1 MNFDF
6 NDEQK
11 MLQKGA
17 RDFFEKEC
25 PKSLVRQM
33 SADEKGNPPE
43 LWKKMAQLGWLGLIY
58 PEQYGGG
65 AGTMIDLVALEEEMG
80 RACLPGAFF
89 STVLLGGLFILNAG
103 SEEQKKDLLTKIGK
117 GETILTLALTEST
130 GSYEAAAVE
139 TTAVAEKDDYVING
153 TKLYILDAHI
163 ADYIICVARTKK
175 GTKPEEGLTA
185 FLVDRKS
192 AGITCTLLK
201 TIAGDKLCEVVFNK
215 VKVSKNNIVGK
226 LDQAWEPLEKTLQ
239 QVTVARCAEMVG
251 GAQKV
256 LEMSADH
263 TKQRIVFDRPL
274 GSFPVIQHY
283 IANMVIDIDGSRF
296 LTYEAAWR
304 LSEGMSCAKE
314 IAMAKAWTSE
324 AYRRVTANGHEI
336 YGGIGFTVESDM
348 HLYFRRAKAAEVTL
362 GDANYQ
368 RKVLAKEL
376 RK

>member
-11 MLQKGA
+11 MLKKGA

-33 SADEKGNPPE
+33 AADEKGNPPE
-43 LWKKMAQLGWLGLIY
+43 LWQKIARLGWLGLIY

-65 AGTMIDLVALEEEMG
+65 GGNMIDLVALEEEMG

-103 SEEQKKDLLTKIGK
+103 SEEQKKELLPKIGK
-117 GETILTLALTEST
+117 GELILTLALTELS
-130 GSYEAAAVE
+130 GSYEASAIETVAVG
-139 TTAVAEKDDYVING
+139 EKDDYVISG
-153 TKLYILDAHI
+153 TKLYVPDAHI
-163 ADYIICVARTKK
+163 ADYIICLARTKK
-175 GTKPEEGLTA
+175 GAKPEEGITA

-192 AGITCTLLK
+192 PGVTCTLLK
-201 TIAGDKLCEVVFNK
+201 TIAGDKLCEVVFDK
-215 VKVSKNNIVGK
+215 VKVSKKNIVGK
-226 LDQAWEPLEKTLQ
+226 LDQVWEPLEQTLR
-239 QVTVARCAEMVG
+239 QVNVARCAEMVG
-251 GAQKV
+251 GAEKV

-283 IANMVIDIDGSRF
+283 IANMIMDIDGSKF

-314 IAMAKAWTSE
+314 VAMAKAWTSE

-368 RKVLAKEL
+368 RHVLAKEL

>member
-11 MLQKGA
+11 MLKQGA

-33 SADEKGNPPE
+33 AADEKGNPPE

-65 AGTMIDLVALEEEMG
+65 GGNMIDLVALEEEMG

-103 SEEQKKDLLTKIGK
+103 NEEQKKELLPKIGK
-117 GETILTLALTEST
+117 GELISTLALTEVS
-130 GSYEAAAVE
+130 GSYEASAVE
-139 TTAVAEKDDYVING
+139 TSAVSEKEDYVISG
-153 TKLYILDAHI
+153 TKLYVPDAHI
-163 ADYIICVARTKK
+163 ADYIICLARTKK
-175 GTKPEEGLTA
+175 GARPEEGITA

-192 AGITCTLLK
+192 TGITCTLLK
-201 TIAGDKLCEVVFNK
+201 TIAGDKLCEVIFNK
-215 VKVSKNNIVGK
+215 VKVSRKNIVGQ
-226 LDQAWEPLEKTLQ
+226 LDQAWGLLEQTLR

-283 IANMVIDIDGSRF
+283 IANMIMDIDGSKF

-314 IAMAKAWTSE
+314 VAMAKAWTSE

>member
-11 MLQKGA
+11 MLKQGA

-33 SADEKGNPPE
+33 AADEKGNPPE

-65 AGTMIDLVALEEEMG
+65 GNMIDLVALEEEMG

-103 SEEQKKDLLTKIGK
+103 NEEQKKELLPKIGK
-117 GETILTLALTEST
+117 GELILTLALTEVS
-130 GSYEAAAVE
+130 GSYEASAVE
-139 TTAVAEKDDYVING
+139 TSAVSEKEDYVISG
-153 TKLYILDAHI
+153 TKLYVPDAHI
-163 ADYIICVARTKK
+163 ADYIICLARTKK
-175 GTKPEEGLTA
+175 GARPEEGITA

-192 AGITCTLLK
+192 TGITCTLLK
-201 TIAGDKLCEVVFNK
+201 TIAGDKLCEVIFNK
-215 VKVSKNNIVGK
+215 VKVSRKNIVGQ
-226 LDQAWEPLEKTLQ
+226 LDQAWGLLEQTLR

-283 IANMVIDIDGSRF
+283 IANMIMDIDGSKF

-314 IAMAKAWTSE
+314 VAMAKAWTSE

>member
-1 MNFDF
+1 MDFDF

-17 RDFFEKEC
+17 RDFLEKEC

-33 SADEKGNPPE
+33 AADERGNPPE
-43 LWKKMAQLGWLGLIY
+43 LWHKMAQLGWLGLIF
-58 PEQYGGG
+58 PEKYGGG
-65 AGTMIDLVALEEEMG
+65 GGNIIDMVALEEEMG

-89 STVLLGGLFILNAG
+89 STVLLGGLFILNNG
-103 SEEQKKDLLTKIGK
+103 NEEQKQDLLPKVAR
-117 GETILTLALTEST
+117 GEVILTLALTEPS
-130 GSYEAAAVE
+130 GSYYATAVE
-139 TTAVAEKDDYVING
+139 TKAVSVKDDYIISG
-153 TKLYILDAHI
+153 TKLYIPDAHI
-163 ADYIICVARTKK
+163 ADYIICIARTQK
-175 GTKPEEGLTA
+175 GTKPEEGITA

-201 TIAGDKLCEVVFNK
+201 TIAGDKLCEVIFDK
-215 VKVSKNNIVGK
+215 VRVPKKNIVGK
-226 LDQAWEPLEKTLQ
+226 LDQAWVPLEKTLQ
-239 QVTVARCAEMVG
+239 QVRIARCAEMVG

-263 TKQRIVFDRPL
+263 AKQRIVFDRPL

-283 IANMVIDIDGSRF
+283 IANMVMDIDGSRF

-304 LSEGMSCAKE
+304 FSEGLSCAKE

-324 AYRRVTANGHEI
+324 AYRKVTANGQQI

-348 HLYFRRAKAAEVTL
+348 HLYFRRAKAGEVTL
-362 GDANYQ
+362 GDGNFE
-368 RKVLAKEL
+368 REMLAREL
-376 RK
+376 GR

>member
-17 RDFFEKEC
+17 REFFEKEC

-33 SADEKGNPPE
+33 ADDEKGNPPE
-43 LWKKMAQLGWLGLIY
+43 LWKKMGQLGWLGLIY

-65 AGTMIDLVALEEEMG
+65 GGNIIDLVALEEEMG
-80 RACLPGAFF
+80 RACVPGAFF
-89 STVLLGGLFILNAG
+89 STVLLGGLFILNSG
-103 SEEQKKDLLTKIGK
+103 SEEQKKDLLPKVCK
-117 GETILTLALTEST
+117 GEVILTLALTESS
-130 GSYEAAAVE
+130 GSYEAGAVE
-139 TTAVAEKDDYVING
+139 TTAVSEKDDYVIDG
-153 TKLYILDAHI
+153 TKVYIPDAHI
-163 ADYIICVARTKK
+163 ADYIICIARTKK
-175 GTKPEEGLTA
+175 GTKPEEGISA
-185 FLVDRKS
+185 FLVDRKN
-192 AGITCTLLK
+192 AGVKCTLLK
-201 TIAGDKLCEVVFNK
+201 TIAGDKLCEVTFNK
-215 VKVSKNNIVGK
+215 VKVTKKSIVGK
-226 LDQAWEPLEKTLQ
+226 LDQAWGPLQQTLQ

-283 IANMVIDIDGSRF
+283 IANMIMDIDGSRF

-314 IAMAKAWTSE
+314 VAMAKAWTSE

-362 GDANYQ
+362 GDGNYQ
-368 RKVLAKEL
+368 RKALAKEL
-376 RK
+376 GK

>member
-17 RDFFEKEC
+17 RDFFDKEC
-25 PKSLVRQM
+25 SKSLVRQM
-33 SADEKGNPPE
+33 AADEKGNPLE

-153 TKLYILDAHI
+153 TKLYIPDAHI

-175 GTKPEEGLTA
+175 GAKAEEGLTA

-215 VKVSKNNIVGK
+215 VKVSKKNIVGK

-304 LSEGMSCAKE
+304 LSEGLSCAKE

>member
-11 MLQKGA
+11 MFKQGA

-33 SADEKGNPPE
+33 AADEKGNPPE
-43 LWKKMAQLGWLGLIY
+43 LWKKMAQLGWLGLVF
-58 PEQYGGG
+58 PERYGGSG
-65 AGTMIDLVALEEEMG
+65 GNMIDLVALEEEMG
-80 RACLPGAFF
+80 RACLPGTFF
-89 STVLLGGLFILNAG
+89 STVLLGGLFILNSG
-103 SEEQKKDLLTKIGK
+103 SEEQKKDLLTKVAK
-117 GETILTLALTEST
+117 GEIILTLALTELS
-130 GSYEAAAVE
+130 GSYAAGAVE
-139 TTAVAEKDDYVING
+139 TTAVSNKDEYIING
-153 TKLYILDAHI
+153 TKLYVPDAHI
-163 ADYIICVARTKK
+163 ADYIICIARTKK
-175 GTKPEEGLTA
+175 ENNPEDGITA

-192 AGITCTLLK
+192 AGISCTLLK
-201 TIAGDKLCEVVFNK
+201 TIAGDKLCEVIFNN
-215 VKVSKNNIVGK
+215 VKVAKKNIIGK
-226 LDQAWEPLEKTLQ
+226 LDQAWSPLEQTLQ
-239 QVTVARCAEMVG
+239 QTTVARCAESVG

-256 LEMSADH
+256 LEMAADH

-283 IANMVIDIDGSRF
+283 IANMIMDIDGSRF

-304 LSEGMSCAKE
+304 LSEKMPCAKE

-348 HLYFRRAKAAEVTL
+348 HLYFRRAKAWEVTL
-362 GDANYQ
+362 GDGNVQ
-368 RKVLAKEL
+368 REVLAKEL
-376 RK
+376 GK